1 MTDNDNFLE
10 RLRADAR
17 QLRYEPDEMM
27 STRIAA
33 RVRERIAAESQA
45 GIAQM
50 LARWFRPVVVS
61 LATLALVATLGIQW
75 AEQAHD
81 VSAASL
87 DSMTSTQTVYISV
100 GGDTFSVEYRPRR
113 GSRGRRLHPRRVAR
127 DHLT

>member
-10 RLRADAR
+10 RLRTDAR
-17 QLRYEPDEMM
+17 PLRYEPDEMM

-33 RVRERIAAESQA
+33 RVRERIAAESHA

-75 AEQAHD
+75 AEQSHD
-81 VSAASL
+81 ASAATMDTL
-87 DSMTSTQTVYISV
+87 TSTQTVDISV
-100 GGDTFSVEYRPRR
+100 GGDTFSVE
-113 GSRGRRLHPRRVAR
+113 
-127 DHLT
+127 